1 MEILILAFDALYTGA
16 WRVHKFWRE
25 CIESIEDN
33 DLERFLEVVTS
44 YPGIARR
51 AFPYLFDLARRASE
65 IEAHRLAVG
74 TLEPEEEE
82 ELRRIK
88 EQVEK
93 EMKNLWDVIDI
104 KVVDSYEDL
113 ILLTT
118 GSDELRE
125 IYRGVITET
134 GILEVLSEAKLEH
147 KYRSMADVCGELY
160 DIIIRW
166 FKEIEWT
173 VMGGMSPT

>member
-1 MEILILAFDALYTGA
+1 MEILILSFDALYTGA
-16 WRVHKFWRE
+16 WRVHRFWCE

-33 DLERFLEVVTS
+33 DLERFLEVIVS

-51 AFPYLFDLARRASE
+51 VFSYLFDLARRASE
-65 IEAHRLAVG
+65 IKAHRLAVG
-74 TLEPEEEE
+74 TLEPREEE
-82 ELRRIK
+82 ELRRIEK
-88 EQVEK
+88 QVKK
-93 EMKNLWDVIDI
+93 EMENLWDVIDI

-134 GILEVLSEAKLEH
+134 EILEALSEAKQGH
-147 KYRSMADVCGELY
+147 KYRGMVDVCGELY

-166 FKEIEWT
+166 FKEIERS
-173 VMGGMSPT
+173 VMGG